1 MFAGFDYGT
10 SHCAL
15 GIWRDQ
21 ACELVALENGQ
32 PLIPSTLHAPSVA
45 LQLPRDADNQLRLD
59 CAEFNALRFGEA
71 ALAEYLSD
79 PTQGYFVKSPKSFL
93 GVAGLTD
100 EIRERF
106 VTVIAAMMGNV
117 RSQAEEI
124 ESVVIGRPVNFQGLG
139 GRDANEQALSM
150 LNSAARMAGFREVAF
165 LFEPMA
171 AALEYEARLSR
182 EEAILVIDIGGGT
195 TDCSFVRVG
204 GDRALRTDRDADVL
218 GHSGERR
225 GGNDYDQALALHAVM
240 PEFGFGDLLKSGL
253 PVPNSYYVDAVATN
267 DVNAQQRFYSA
278 ATRERLEFFSREAVN
293 VERTQRLLEVCEQ
306 RATYR
311 LLRGVELAKIE
322 LSKAEQTG
330 VALDDLEQ
338 GLLIAVTNQQ
348 FVDSVQRLL
357 LHLKELVDEA
367 VLSAGIK
374 PTNVYLTGGMAKSR
388 ALRDFLKTTYRDLNF
403 IDSDHF
409 LSVTEGLTLWARK
422 LYS

>member
-1 MFAGFDYGT
+1 
-10 SHCAL
+10 
-15 GIWRDQ
+15 
-21 ACELVALENGQ
+21 
-32 PLIPSTLHAPSVA
+32 
-45 LQLPRDADNQLRLD
+45 
-59 CAEFNALRFGEA
+59 
-71 ALAEYLSD
+71 
-79 PTQGYFVKSPKSFL
+79 
-93 GVAGLTD
+93 
-100 EIRERF
+100 
-106 VTVIAAMMGNV
+106 
-117 RSQAEEI
+117 
-124 ESVVIGRPVNFQGLG
+124 
-139 GRDANEQALSM
+139 
-150 LNSAARMAGFREVAF
+150 
-165 LFEPMA
+165 
-171 AALEYEARLSR
+171 
-182 EEAILVIDIGGGT
+182 
-195 TDCSFVRVG
+195 
-204 GDRALRTDRDADVL
+204 VL

-293 VERTQRLLEVCEQ
+293 VERTQRLLDVCEQ